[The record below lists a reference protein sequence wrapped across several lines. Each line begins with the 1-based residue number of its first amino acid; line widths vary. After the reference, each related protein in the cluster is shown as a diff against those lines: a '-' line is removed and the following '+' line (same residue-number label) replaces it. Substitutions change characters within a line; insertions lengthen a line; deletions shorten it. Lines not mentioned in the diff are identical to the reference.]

1 MFPLHVLDDHIA
13 ELRAKA
19 KLVDPMGKGV
29 RVLIL
34 EVVLEIVDVQVAV
47 GEGLSRSN
55 VEVSDDLVDTDTALK
70 TTSFLALLIEMFG
83 VVLSLAL
90 FDSLSTAKGP

>member
-1 MFPLHVLDDHIA
+1 
-13 ELRAKA
+13 
-19 KLVDPMGKGV
+19 
-29 RVLIL
+29 
-34 EVVLEIVDVQVAV
+34 
-47 GEGLSRSN
+47 